1 MHILN
6 RISTLTS
13 NKILLKAFPFII
25 HPKHNGMGL
34 KKNWIVLL
42 YCCSSD
48 NGGLG
53 LVPPR
58 QGPRNTQNL
67 PLKNAKGCVY
77 EGGIRVPMLVKW
89 KGITKPG
96 SVTDQYTIIE
106 DFFPTILEMAK
117 LSSYKTVQIVDGK
130 SMVPLLKNPAR
141 SDSVRSLIWHLPNKW
156 QPLDGH
162 YQSAIRQGRWKLIYQ
177 MRDGKKELYDLSND
191 IGELH
196 NLAEQHPEKVKALA
210 ALLGNQLR
218 AWNSPMPRY
227 KNSGNVVPMP
237 DEKN

>member
-1 MHILN
+1 
-6 RISTLTS
+6 
-13 NKILLKAFPFII
+13 
-25 HPKHNGMGL
+25 
-34 KKNWIVLL
+34 
-42 YCCSSD
+42 
-48 NGGLG
+48 
-53 LVPPR
+53 
-58 QGPRNTQNL
+58 
-67 PLKNAKGCVY
+67 
-77 EGGIRVPMLVKW
+77 
-89 KGITKPG
+89 
-96 SVTDQYTIIE
+96 
-106 DFFPTILEMAK
+106 MAK

-130 SMVPLLKNPAR
+130 SMVPLLKNPDR

-191 IGELH
+191 IGEQH
-196 NLAEQHPEKVKALA
+196 NIAEQHPEKVKVLA